1 MSIKYFAMGFTTY
14 ITLALIHGWGDPDVM
29 LAMLVTIVG
38 LWMTYFLY
46 AAMSNN

>member
-14 ITLALIHGWGDPDVM
+14 ITLATIHGWGDPDIMIAM
-29 LAMLVTIVG
+29 LATIAG

-46 AAMSNN
+46 AAMIE

>member
-1 MSIKYFAMGFTTY
+1 MSIKYFALGFTTY

-29 LAMLVTIVG
+29 LVMLMTIIG

-46 AAMSNN
+46 AAMNN